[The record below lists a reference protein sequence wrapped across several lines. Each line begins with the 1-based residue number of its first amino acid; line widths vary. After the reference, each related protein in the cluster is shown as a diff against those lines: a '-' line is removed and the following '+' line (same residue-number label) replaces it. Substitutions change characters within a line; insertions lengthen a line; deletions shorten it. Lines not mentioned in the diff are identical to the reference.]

1 MFVNHPHTINYPYK
15 VFHSSDSDHQN
26 LNGHL
31 LFWVVGFSSV
41 TPLGLYLEL
50 PVNIND
56 QLYKQRLAYS
66 QRPLERR
73 LHVNCAG
80 AERLISEVSDFT
92 EKCSYLSQTEGA
104 LCVCNIKNVTVIS
117 GPFISAIKKQET
129 TVLS

>member
-56 QLYKQRLAYS
+56 QFYKQRLAYS

-80 AERLISEVSDFT
+80 AERLISEVILLRS
-92 EKCSYLSQTEGA
+92 
-104 LCVCNIKNVTVIS
+104 VCISAKQRELFVYVIS
-117 GPFISAIKKQET
+117 KMSP
-129 TVLS
+129 

>member
-1 MFVNHPHTINYPYK
+1 MFVNHHHTINYPYK
-15 VFHSSDSDHQN
+15 VFHSSDSDYQN

-56 QLYKQRLAYS
+56 QQQRLAYS

-80 AERLISEVSDFT
+80 TERLISEVILLRSVRISAKQRELFV
-92 EKCSYLSQTEGA
+92 Y
-104 LCVCNIKNVTVIS
+104 VIS
-117 GPFISAIKKQET
+117 KMSRDQWSLHISNKKQET

>member
-15 VFHSSDSDHQN
+15 VFHSSDSDYQN

-66 QRPLERR
+66 QRPLEHR

-80 AERLISEVSDFT
+80 TERLISEVILLRS
-92 EKCSYLSQTEGA
+92 
-104 LCVCNIKNVTVIS
+104 VCISAKQRELFVYVIS
-117 GPFISAIKKQET
+117 KMSP
-129 TVLS
+129 